1 MLSISHMLAK
11 VRRCADAQTV
21 LIRPLGPVGQVFS
34 AQTPGFA
41 ESSSDAHHGPAAASV
56 RGLHPCA
63 GRAVWPLSCEGD
75 RYRAEATGT
84 GKPQI

>member
-1 MLSISHMLAK
+1 MYSTLRGSFRVPLYIYRLAFFK
-11 VRRCADAQTV
+11 
-21 LIRPLGPVGQVFS
+21 
-34 AQTPGFA
+34 QTPGFA